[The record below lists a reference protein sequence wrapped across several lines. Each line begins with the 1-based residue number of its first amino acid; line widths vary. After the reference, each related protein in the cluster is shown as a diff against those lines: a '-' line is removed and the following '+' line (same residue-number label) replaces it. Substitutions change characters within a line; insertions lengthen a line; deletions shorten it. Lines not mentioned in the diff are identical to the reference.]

1 MVEAVPTRYRAE
13 RESIPKY
20 LFSRSVAGT
29 SHKDL
34 IESVDRLSSGQIYGR
49 FFAMFPRRKFHLTR
63 WLRDWINLGAVPL
76 ATLNLQRGPVRPGQT
91 IPDAWHHQVSL
102 SFIIN
107 FNLGVFLCEVT
118 DFFIATNFRNTHQLS
133 FLSAF

>member
-1 MVEAVPTRYRAE
+1 
-13 RESIPKY
+13 
-20 LFSRSVAGT
+20 
-29 SHKDL
+29 
-34 IESVDRLSSGQIYGR
+34 
-49 FFAMFPRRKFHLTR
+49 MFPRRKFHLTR

-107 FNLGVFLCEVT
+107 INLGVFLCEVS
-118 DFFIATNFRNTHQLS
+118 DFLLLRTFETLII
-133 FLSAF
+133 